1 MEHVDSKT
9 FFKIRKLC
17 VNRKHLNNPNVYTKV
32 QIVFN
37 LWFLNK
43 RKKKQIYKV
52 AQKDLQLSGM
62 PSIKEHSEGREVQF
76 PPNLMIGRLSRY
88 LSLCK

>member
-43 RKKKQIYKV
+43 RKKKT
-52 AQKDLQLSGM
+52 DLQGG
-62 PSIKEHSEGREVQF
+62 PE
-76 PPNLMIGRLSRY
+76 RLATVWHAEY
-88 LSLCK
+88 